1 MYTQIN
7 IRDNIILTQMY
18 RNLTYEPPF
27 DPFRLFWMML
37 LSSILCSHNQ
47 RYHIQCQELMVDDVD
62 QEHTVLP
69 KVYLQLQCDH
79 RNRLPV
85 MVVLKSLRK
94 KNYNN
99 KDKIN
104 FKYNNNNRSR
114 PR

>member
-1 MYTQIN
+1 MYNQIN
-7 IRDNIILTQMY
+7 IRDNIVLTQTY

-37 LSSILCSHNQ
+37 LSSLLFFHNQ

-62 QEHTVLP
+62 QEHTAHQ

-85 MVVLKSLRK
+85 MVVLKSLQVQNRK
-94 KNYNN
+94 K
-99 KDKIN
+99 
-104 FKYNNNNRSR
+104 
-114 PR
+114 